1 MSKHLKIPSMIIVLL
16 VLCMTLSMSALAVEA
31 PVFQDVSTDSPW
43 YDSILYAVENGITS
57 GTGNGHFSPDQNIT
71 ARQWAV
77 MICRA
82 YNKEVKAA
90 PDAPFGA
97 AEMKLGFD
105 EGWLDLS
112 AMVSP
117 DSVMCRRYTYESIFR
132 VERIPVFSSNLYA
145 AEEQPYENSYIRVAK
160 KNGLCEDTA
169 DALDLITRGEAIHII
184 HTMLTKEIRVDTPS
198 LVQMVNL
205 VNADNTLALNDF
217 LVEINKIPEA
227 ILYEFQAD
235 GWSYRIDSKFV
246 DDFGNR
252 KGENYAGCCSYM
264 DKSIYVKYYY
274 ATIHEF
280 GHYYHHIIDA
290 TGFDDIYKNEA
301 EVARRV
307 LGDYATTN
315 ESEYFAESFEY
326 WINWSD
332 NSKKM
337 NAFAEVAPE
346 TYEFFRN
353 LALSNWERVA

>member
-16 VLCMTLSMSALAVEA
+16 ALCMTLSMSALAVEA

-105 EGWLDLS
+105 EGWLDIS

-145 AEEQPYENSYIRVAK
+145 AEEQPNENAYVRVAK
-160 KNGLCEDTA
+160 KNGMCESTV

-184 HTMLTKEIRVDTPS
+184 HLMLTKEIRVDTPS

-205 VNADNTLALNDF
+205 VNVDNTLALNDF
-217 LVEINKIPEA
+217 LLEINKIPEA
-227 ILYEFQAD
+227 ILYAFQAD

-246 DDFGNR
+246 NDFSNR
-252 KGENYAGCCSYM
+252 KGEKYAGCCSYM
-264 DKSIYVKYYY
+264 DKSIYVKYSY

-280 GHYYHHIIDA
+280 GHYYHHIIDE
-290 TGFDDIYKNEA
+290 GNFDEIYRKEA
-301 EVARRV
+301 AAASVV
-307 LGDYATTN
+307 LGDYAATN
-315 ESEYFAESFEY
+315 KSEYFAETFEY
-326 WINWSD
+326 WINWFG
-332 NSKKM
+332 NGTKM
-337 NAFAEVAPE
+337 NALKKAAPE
-346 TYEFFRN
+346 TYGFFQK
-353 LALSNWERVA
+353 LAMNNWHRAV